1 MEIINSKSITPDF
14 IDRILEIDQSIYPK
28 SLCGSY
34 QSLFTRFSKNTD
46 SYLLVKVQNKI
57 VGYMCFFPITD
68 TLTKNIITT
77 DLLYDDNITANDI
90 LDYSCSN
97 TLFILSVAIV
107 SEYQQ
112 TSAVR
117 LLAQE
122 FIRFIQE
129 KKKQGL
135 QIDSIYSIAVSDDG
149 SKFLG
154 SLGLNNI
161 KSYPNGYS
169 LFSLNRIPQTKE
181 DQLL

>member
-1 MEIINSKSITPDF
+1 MEIISSKSITPDF
-14 IDRILEIDQSIYPK
+14 IDRILEIDQSVYPK

-34 QSLFTRFSKNTD
+34 QSILTRFDKNTD
-46 SYLLVKVQNKI
+46 SYLLVKAQNKI

-68 TLTKNIITT
+68 TLTKNMITT

-97 TLFILSVAIV
+97 TLFILSIAIV

-112 TSAVR
+112 TSAVK

-122 FIRFIQE
+122 FTRFIQE
-129 KKKQGL
+129 KKKQGFE
-135 QIDSIYSIAVSDDG
+135 IDSIYSIAISDDG
-149 SKFLG
+149 RKFLG
-154 SLGLNNI
+154 SLGLSNI

-169 LFSLNRIPQTKE
+169 LFSLDRILQTKE
-181 DQLL
+181 DKFL